1 MMKNIL
7 FLGAAFLFGIF
18 ALTFFPS
25 KASAGYCP
33 HPTSPED
40 SKYDAHCGIWICAP
54 GGFPSTCSKQ
64 KSAFKWRLKKRKCS
78 ALPRYSG
85 CVQGGNG
92 SYRLGQAFK
101 PCEKEGYNLVVT
113 NTGDDRGS
121 SEKGTCMNSDN
132 SCERRT
138 RDRGDVSVDRSRCG
152 DYGTPKKNFIDVT
165 TDGITHPRYWW

>member
-7 FLGAAFLFGIF
+7 FLGMVFMLSFVGTS
-18 ALTFFPS
+18 LLSS
-25 KASAGYCP
+25 KAYAYCP
-33 HPTSPED
+33 HPTSPDD

-92 SYRLGQAFK
+92 SYQLGQDFPK
-101 PCEKEGYNLVVT
+101 CKDGYNLSVT
-113 NTGDDRGS
+113 RDDDDRGN
-121 SEKGTCMNSDN
+121 ETGTCMNSDS

-138 RDRGDVSVDRSRCG
+138 RDRDGTTIDRSRCG
-152 DYGTPKKNFIDVT
+152 DYNQPKKNFIDVT
-165 TDGITHPRYWW
+165 TDGIKHPRYWW